1 MKLRWVTEEKNKIEF
16 ELLGEDHTFCNVIRR
31 ELWEQ
36 DDLNLA
42 AYRISH
48 PLISDPLIIVET
60 HKTDAVKVLQ
70 SSIESLR
77 KKNKALKESFS
88 KSLK

>member
-1 MKLRWVTEEKNKIEF
+1 MKIRWVTEEKNKIEF

-36 DDLNLA
+36 DDLTLA

-48 PLISDPLIIVET
+48 PLISDPLIVVET
-60 HKTDAVKVLQ
+60 QKADAVKVLQ

-88 KSLK
+88 KAIK